1 MLILMN
7 KYLSFFH
14 YTKRYL
20 TFVLK
25 EVVKI
30 MIRQEEIALVIDSQ
44 RDSFLKQDVGFIR
57 ESLAHIPVADSFATI
72 ITGIRRCGKSTLL
85 LQLLRRDY
93 QEAIYLNFD
102 DIRLSGFEITD
113 FTRLHNEIEERN
125 IKVLFFD
132 EIQAVEGWEKYV
144 NQLLRD
150 KYRVFITGSNASM
163 LSVELGTLLT
173 GRHLSMELFPFS
185 YSEYIKFKNLQ
196 NNEDAIVQYL
206 KTGGI
211 PEYVK
216 TGMPVILNTLV
227 DDIIMRD
234 IAIRHS
240 VRDVSSLR
248 QLTAFL
254 ITNIGNLI
262 SANKLVGMFD
272 IKSAATFL
280 EYFSFLKDAY
290 LIDLMPRFSH
300 SLKVQAR
307 NPKKVYVMD
316 MGLYTENSISTS
328 ENMGRRFEN
337 LIYLHLRR
345 THKQIFYYKDRGECD
360 FITMEKSTIKEA
372 VQACFTI
379 NDDNFQR
386 EFNGLLEAMQNL
398 NLNQGTIVT
407 LNQRDS
413 FEKDG
418 KIINIVPAEEY
429 FSTSSSS
436 YSSPPLRS
444 PHQ

>member
-93 QEAIYLNFD
+93 QDAIYLNFD
-102 DIRLSGFEITD
+102 DIRLSGFETTD

-290 LIDLMPRFSH
+290 LIDLIPRFSH

-337 LIYLHLRR
+337 LIYLNLRR
-345 THKQIFYYKDRGECD
+345 LYKQIFYYRDRGECD

-418 KIINIVPAEEY
+418 KVINIVPAEEY

-436 YSSPPLRS
+436 YSSTPLHS